1 MKEELCTNMLCLRS
15 RHDDGKKSF
24 VPTCYV
30 HRLRHEMERRALYQ
44 HAMFQIEALR
54 WKEELCTNMLCLRS
68 RHEDGKKSF
77 VPTCY
82 VSDRGMKMERR
93 ALYQH
98 ATS

>member
-1 MKEELCTNMLCLRS
+1 
-15 RHDDGKKSF
+15 
-24 VPTCYV
+24 
-30 HRLRHEMERRALYQ
+30 MERRVLYQ

-82 VSDRGMKMERR
+82 VSDRGITMERR
-93 ALYQH
+93 ALYQP
-98 ATS
+98 AMS